1 MDELDLRAFD
11 DAVAEAAEDV
21 LDLAPRGAEQMVV
34 ACGFKR
40 RAGQRDVNVVFGK
53 CGAHLSRLKA
63 GSSGLDHRLERLAR
77 FVRRPAGFAAL
88 LGWELRHVAQ

>member
-1 MDELDLRAFD
+1 MNELNLRAFD

-53 CGAHLSRLKA
+53 CGAHHKVQNHCAVLANRLT
-63 GSSGLDHRLERLAR
+63 
-77 FVRRPAGFAAL
+77 
-88 LGWELRHVAQ
+88 LGYKM